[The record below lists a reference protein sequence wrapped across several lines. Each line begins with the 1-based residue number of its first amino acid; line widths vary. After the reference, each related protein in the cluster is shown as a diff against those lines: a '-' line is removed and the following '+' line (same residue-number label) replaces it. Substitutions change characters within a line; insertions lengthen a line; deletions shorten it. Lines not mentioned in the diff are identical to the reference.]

1 MSWLQCP
8 TPCPRLEVE
17 LKKQKKR
24 IEEESN
30 YTFHPKINTRRS
42 PKKDLVDRENLPIA
56 DRLYVDAMKRLIENK
71 IREQMDIKPG
81 DEELTFT
88 PSFTTSLSSSGSSSR
103 CVSRACSND
112 SSDVHTDAEISSW
125 SSNSVSRS
133 RSFSLSRSASMDDFE
148 ARTPPLAEVKKKSP
162 SPRDNKVSLARMEKA
177 RRKAAGQLPLAS
189 VPGKLNFRTYS
200 NDPQCPSEIRGIA
213 LASQE
218 SVDMGLSVDCDRGRL
233 TFNYQPQ
240 IRTQSTPVVD
250 RKIDNDDVNGDVTT
264 LTSLTISEPEAEAA
278 SFTSTETL
286 EALFGSVEL
295 DDASPDEIVTE
306 VIVEKVEVR
315 LRLESEDIEVQA
327 VTEKDLDAEVE
338 IEVEMNDIESES
350 QTVFSAAVGEVSPA
364 TETSNALEDSVAS
377 FVGESTGTVD
387 SGVVVTRAVGAAV
400 VMSVKNDMPMVGV
413 SEADADAALEQ
424 QGAPK
429 KAYTLERSLRR
440 SLSSTEVHAK
450 ANPFEGLRLHICST
464 SVNEHTPVTSA
475 GSTPTYIQ
483 SHRGEMYHQPPYSH
497 DTSHC

>member
-88 PSFTTSLSSSGSSSR
+88 PSFATSLSSR

-177 RRKAAGQLPLAS
+177 TRRRVAGRLPLAS

-200 NDPQCPSEIRGIA
+200 NDPQCPSEIRSIA

-240 IRTQSTPVVD
+240 IRTQSTPVVE
-250 RKIDNDDVNGDVTT
+250 RNIDNDDVNGDITT
-264 LTSLTISEPEAEAA
+264 LTFLTISEPEAEAA
-278 SFTSTETL
+278 SFTSTET
-286 EALFGSVEL
+286 ALFGSVEL

-338 IEVEMNDIESES
+338 IEAEMNGIEKES
-350 QTVFSAAVGEVSPA
+350 QTVFSAAVGEVSTA
-364 TETSNALEDSVAS
+364 TETSNALGDSVAKR

-387 SGVVVTRAVGAAV
+387 SGVVVTGAVGAAV
-400 VMSVKNDMPMVGV
+400 AMSVKSDMPMVGV
-413 SEADADAALEQ
+413 SEADADAALKQ

-429 KAYTLERSLRR
+429 KIYTLERSLRR
-440 SLSSTEVHAK
+440 SLSGTEVHAK
-450 ANPFEGLRLHICST
+450 ANPSEGLRLHICST
-464 SVNEHTPVTSA
+464 SVNEHTPVTST